1 MLLIKGRKGCR
12 TRNAIRAFTPTL
24 VLLAEGRR
32 GCLGGRGEKGR
43 FVCLFV
49 RACVC
54 VCFSVCVRASV
65 YLVCLLCVFG
75 LFAVRLFICVCL
87 CASVFLVCLLICM
100 LCYCVYICLHMRV
113 RVCFRLLA
121 VCLFLYVFI
130 CLFVCVLYVYM
141 FVYACVCISICMSVR
156 PSSLSANQG
165 QDKAHICTPG
175 GHRCPSLASDLRGRH
190 FKIHSVFCE
199 KQRDA
204 SWREGRGYFHIQ
216 EVISGLKCIVN
227 CRLLRY
233 M

>member
-24 VLLAEGRR
+24 VLLVEGRR

-54 VCFSVCVRASV
+54 VCLFVCV
-65 YLVCLLCVFG
+65 CQCVFS
-75 LFAVRLFICVCL
+75 LFVVCFWIICCAFVYICVCL
-87 CASVFLVCLLICM
+87 FVCECVFSLFTYLYALL
-100 LCYCVYICLHMRV
+100 LCLHMRV

-121 VCLFLYVFI
+121 VCLFIYVFI

-165 QDKAHICTPG
+165 QDKAHICKPG
-175 GHRCPSLASDLRGRH
+175 GHRCPSLASDLKGRH